1 MFLKSLQG
9 CQLAIGRYPT
19 FYYDARG
26 GGGEANLLQS
36 ESRHLQKIRFNPNT
50 FHIPPLNWKTTKI
63 LGLPMPPGLEIKMF
77 LDTLQGTIEMSTGE
91 IKLDFES
98 RFVFTMFP
106 SFYFPDLIVKTCLTS
121 GKAKSGLHFAKG
133 KPLQKDGST
142 KLVGIAVIPPSGNLF
157 LDTFLDLPNE
167 ALAILQCKIN

>member
-1 MFLKSLQG
+1 MFLESLQG

-26 GGGEANLLQS
+26 GGGEATLLNS
-36 ESRHLQKIRFNPNT
+36 ESSHLQKIQFNPNT
-50 FHIPPLNWKTTKI
+50 FYIPPLNWKTTKI
-63 LGLPMPPGLEIKMF
+63 LGIPMPPGLEIKMSV
-77 LDTLQGTIEMSTGE
+77 DTLQGTIEKATGE

-106 SFYFPDLIVKTCLTS
+106 SFHFPDLIVKTCLSS
-121 GKAKSGLHFAKG
+121 GIAKAGLHIAQG

-142 KLVGIAVIPPSGNLF
+142 KLVGIAVVPPSGNIL

-167 ALAILQCKIN
+167 ALAILECKLK